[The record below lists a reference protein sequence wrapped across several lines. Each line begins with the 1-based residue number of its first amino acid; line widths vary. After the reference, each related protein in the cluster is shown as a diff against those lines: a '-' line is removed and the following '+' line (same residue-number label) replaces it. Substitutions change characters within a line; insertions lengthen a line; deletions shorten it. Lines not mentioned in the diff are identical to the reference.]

1 MEDERRL
8 SNRRGDAPRRGSWSW
23 GTIALISD
31 LCDARGDGRLAIV
44 GAWGQESSR
53 RGAMASVPRV
63 GRRHHR
69 ARSLTGRRVVGH
81 TSDGAAGGQGAPSM
95 APGQGAPSA
104 ANALTVG
111 ACAVWLCGCRAFS
124 RGGKPLVQGQR
135 ASLGSA
141 TGLCIADTNT
151 VAWRMV
157 SVKLLAPVSGSVC
170 CRTGSAGGPPASV
183 AATRIGAP
191 TVVGASRAPAR
202 ALHEAGGP
210 PALPVVCCSAL
221 GPAPDRDVYP
231 RRWRAL

>member
-8 SNRRGDAPRRGSWSW
+8 SNRRGDAPRRGSWNG

-53 RGAMASVPRV
+53 RGAIASVPRV
-63 GRRHHR
+63 GRRRHHR
-69 ARSLTGRRVVGH
+69 ARSLTGGRVVGR

-95 APGQGAPSA
+95 AAGQGAPSA

-151 VAWRMV
+151 VAWRLV
-157 SVKLLAPVSGSVC
+157 SVKLLAPSLRVC
-170 CRTGSAGGPPASV
+170 VLSDWERGRPARFCRGHADRCANRRGRQPRSRQSTPRGGR
-183 AATRIGAP
+183 AA
-191 TVVGASRAPAR
+191 RAPSSV
-202 ALHEAGGP
+202 L
-210 PALPVVCCSAL
+210 
-221 GPAPDRDVYP
+221 
-231 RRWRAL
+231 